1 MTRGLSFFLLTHW
14 LLRRQPPIQHSIAP
28 FLMQPG
34 SNVTIAA
41 HLFHQTW
48 DLQPSTPPPLPPTA
62 GTTALL
68 DPHSS
73 AALPVHPLFNRGFN
87 IRFPSREKAN
97 FTLLC
102 YLSSRTNEN
111 HQSSVRSFPLG
122 RAAKARTSSCAS
134 CSRESVGCLP
144 AHLEDL

>member
-1 MTRGLSFFLLTHW
+1 MTRGLSFSLLTHC

-41 HLFHQTW
+41 LLFHQTL

-68 DPHSS
+68 DPHPS
-73 AALPVHPLFNRGFN
+73 ALPVHPLSNRGIN

-97 FTLLC
+97 FILLC

-144 AHLEDL
+144 AHLKDL